1 MNEYP
6 RAILHFDGDAFFASV
21 EQQLD
26 YRLKGRPVVTGG
38 ERGCVTS
45 LSYEAKAHGVMRSM
59 PMREVKRICPEVVI
73 VPGNYTAY
81 SLFARRMYEIV
92 RTYTPYVEEYSIDE
106 CFADITG
113 LEKRFGMSYADIARM
128 IKARLEEELGLTFGV
143 GLAGTK
149 TLAKVA
155 SKHHK
160 PAGFTEIP
168 HSAIDAFLRNLSAGS
183 VWGLGGRSSLK
194 LLGLGVTTAREFVQ
208 KDDAWLLAHGFGKP
222 YREIRLELL
231 GTSVKPLVTESDGR
245 IGSIM
250 KTHTFRPTRN
260 REAIYAEFSKNV
272 EAACVKA
279 RRHGVK
285 ARALS
290 FFLKSQEFM
299 YYGRQLVLPVP
310 LHDPRD
316 MLRAVEDLFDEVYDA
331 DTLYR
336 ASGITLRSLVRDE
349 GRTFDLFG
357 EEAGHDARRKDL
369 LSALDR
375 VNGRYGKHT
384 LVLASSMQA
393 IPQVRTRPGPRLP
406 KGFKGKS
413 LSIPY
418 LGTVR

>member
-1 MNEYP
+1 MSEYP

-45 LSYEAKAHGVMRSM
+45 LSYEAKARGIMRSM
-59 PMREVKRICPEVVI
+59 TMREVRRICPEAII

-81 SLFARRMYEIV
+81 SLFARRMYDIV

-106 CFADITG
+106 CFAEITG
-113 LEKRFGMSYADIARM
+113 LESRFGMPYADIARM

-143 GLAGTK
+143 GLAPTK

-155 SKHHK
+155 SKHRK

-168 HSAIDAFLRNLSAGS
+168 LTAIEGFLRELSAGS

-194 LLGLGVTTAREFVQ
+194 LAGLGVTTAYEFVG

-231 GTSVKPLVTESDGR
+231 GTSVKPLATESDDR

-250 KTHTFRPTRN
+250 KTHTFRPTRD
-260 REAIYAEFSKNV
+260 REAIYAELSKNV

-285 ARALS
+285 ARAIS
-290 FFLKSQEFM
+290 FYLKTQEFT

-310 LHDPRD
+310 LHDARD
-316 MLRAVEDLFDEVYDA
+316 VLRAIDGLFDEVYDA

-336 ASGITLRSLVRDE
+336 ASGITLRSLVRDA

-357 EEAGHDARRKDL
+357 EEAAHDARSAAL
-369 LSALDR
+369 LHAVDA
-375 VNGRYGKHT
+375 VNRRYGRHT
-384 LVLASSMQA
+384 VVLGSSMQA
-393 IPQVRTRPGPRLP
+393 VPEARVRPGPVLP
-406 KGFKGKS
+406 KHYRGKS